1 MILIATQVIEAG
13 VDIDM
18 DIGYKDVSRL
28 DSEEQFMGRINRSG
42 KKGGKVHFFH
52 LDDALGI
59 YKEDVRAREEKTL
72 LNQAVREI
80 LITKDFPQFY
90 EKEILPLL
98 KEEKERLNGEN
109 IQDFFKYVVGYLD
122 MPEVS
127 KKMQLI
133 VDKRQ
138 LLNVYFARDLQMDDG
153 SIKNGR
159 EIWEEYKKLLQ
170 NEEMLYAEK
179 TVKLYNIRSEM
190 NLFIYQLGSQARVS
204 ENEQIGDIYYI
215 EDGESYF
222 DENGVLQKELFSG
235 NEDLFI

>member
-1 MILIATQVIEAG
+1 
-13 VDIDM
+13 
-18 DIGYKDVSRL
+18 
-28 DSEEQFMGRINRSG
+28 
-42 KKGGKVHFFH
+42 
-52 LDDALGI
+52 
-59 YKEDVRAREEKTL
+59 
-72 LNQAVREI
+72 
-80 LITKDFPQFY
+80 
-90 EKEILPLL
+90 
-98 KEEKERLNGEN
+98 
-109 IQDFFKYVVGYLD
+109 
-122 MPEVS
+122 
-127 KKMQLI
+127 MQLI

>member
-1 MILIATQVIEAG
+1 MEKCI
-13 VDIDM
+13 
-18 DIGYKDVSRL
+18 
-28 DSEEQFMGRINRSG
+28 
-42 KKGGKVHFFH
+42 FFH

-59 YKEDVRAREEKTL
+59 YKEDVRAKEEKTL

-90 EKEILPLL
+90 EKEILPVL

-138 LLNVYFARDLQMDDG
+138 LLNVYFARDLEMDDG

-159 EIWEEYKKLLQ
+159 EIWEEYKELLQ
-170 NEEMLYAEK
+170 NEEMSYAEK

-190 NLFIYQLGSQARVS
+190 NLFIYQLGSQERVS

-222 DENGVLQKELFSG
+222 DENGVLQKELFSS

>member
-1 MILIATQVIEAG
+1 M
-13 VDIDM
+13 
-18 DIGYKDVSRL
+18 
-28 DSEEQFMGRINRSG
+28 
-42 KKGGKVHFFH
+42 
-52 LDDALGI
+52 
-59 YKEDVRAREEKTL
+59 RAKEEKTL

-90 EKEILPLL
+90 EKEILPVL

-122 MPEVS
+122 MSEVS
-127 KKMQLI
+127 KRMQLI
-133 VDKRQ
+133 VDNRQ
-138 LLNVYFARDLQMDDG
+138 LLNVYFARDLEMDDG

-159 EIWEEYKKLLQ
+159 EIWEEYKELLQ
-170 NEEMLYAEK
+170 NEEMSYAEK

-190 NLFIYQLGSQARVS
+190 NLFIYQLGSQERVS

-222 DENGVLQKELFSG
+222 DENGVLQKELFSS